1 MLLLSSKQ
9 LDVQFDTLLAA
20 IFLCELQE
28 HLTKRMAQAEVL
40 CEVHR
45 GLVNFPGISF
55 SLESSLGEIDRKSS
69 RRVLCVLN
77 GS

>member
-20 IFLCELQE
+20 IILRELQE

-40 CEVHR
+40 YEVDR

-55 SLESSLGEIDRKSS
+55 SFESSLGEFGRKSS
-69 RRVLCVLN
+69 RRV
-77 GS
+77 